1 MTSAPVVNGMDLMA
15 ASRTDN
21 TQAHK
26 TDEQFA
32 GSLKKAVEKGEQGTE
47 NREKQEPV
55 EKAGKQEDL
64 RTAEERMKASGETKV
79 VSNDSNHNAPVS
91 EKNVSETVPEADVLN
106 AVGEVTKA
114 LQESLDMT
122 KEELEQAME
131 LLGLSAVELLQP
143 ANIAAVLVEVTGVED
158 SLALVTEQ
166 PLYETWQSLRE
177 TAGEVLEELAQKMG
191 VEPEEVEGLLQ
202 ESGMK
207 GMVSGIAEERITQ
220 DAVEQESMG
229 LDEGP
234 DMMTVQNTTHP
245 ATDESAVKTNM
256 QDISPEETMQNDE
269 MPEESATTVITTEE
283 TYAQKD
289 GQSAGNAGDHS
300 KGDERGNGQKKA
312 EWNASPISENEF
324 THSAAQV
331 ETTFRPFRTEQMN
344 HTDFLQEMSRVNE
357 TEEIARQILD
367 HMKVQVK
374 EGVSELEM
382 QLHPASLGNVHVL
395 LVAKEGNITA
405 QFTAQTE
412 AVKAAL
418 ESQMVQLREQF
429 EEQGIKVDAVEVAV
443 SNHQFEK
450 QYQGDEQREFQRN
463 DRNKVRTRRINLE
476 ELEDEELDLLLTDEE
491 KLQADIMKKNGS
503 TVDFTA

>member
-1 MTSAPVVNGMDLMA
+1 MTSASVVNGMDFMVTP
-15 ASRTDN
+15 RTDN
-21 TQAHK
+21 MQTHK
-26 TDEQFA
+26 ADEQFA
-32 GSLKKAVEKGEQGTE
+32 GSLRKAVEKGKPEPD
-47 NREKQEPV
+47 NR
-55 EKAGKQEDL
+55 GKQEAAEKTGK
-64 RTAEERMKASGETKV
+64 RENVKTAKERMKSSGETKT
-79 VSNDSNHNAPVS
+79 VSSGRDDKAAENNASEAVS
-91 EKNVSETVPEADVLN
+91 EQDLSKAVS
-106 AVGEVTKA
+106 EVTKA

-122 KEELEQAME
+122 KEDLERAME
-131 LLGLSAVELLQP
+131 LLGLSSTELLQP
-143 ANIAAVLVEVTGVED
+143 ANITALLVEVTGVED
-158 SLALVTEQ
+158 SLALVTDA
-166 PLYETWQSLRE
+166 PLYETWQSLQE
-177 TAGEVLEELAQKMG
+177 TAGKLLEELADKLG
-191 VEPEEVEGLLQ
+191 VAPEEAAELLQ
-202 ESGMK
+202 NMTETAQQAAEGM
-207 GMVSGIAEERITQ
+207 GQLVT
-220 DAVEQESMG
+220 
-229 LDEGP
+229 DENG
-234 DMMTVQNTTHP
+234 DGTVLQNLADT
-245 ATDESAVKTNM
+245 ATDESIKQSVT
-256 QDISPEETMQNDE
+256 QDIPSAETMVDGDATEAIPESVSAPEGASEEMDNRSEGKNDQ
-269 MPEESATTVITTEE
+269 PGRRQGNTAES
-283 TYAQKD
+283 
-289 GQSAGNAGDHS
+289 
-300 KGDERGNGQKKA
+300 GNGDSSRISGS
-312 EWNASPISENEF
+312 EWNPAMGQMEA
-324 THSAAQV
+324 TG
-331 ETTFRPFRTEQMN
+331 RPFQTEQTQR
-344 HTDFLQEMSRVNE
+344 TDFLQEMSRANE

>member
-1 MTSAPVVNGMDLMA
+1 MDNR
-15 ASRTDN
+15 SEGKNDQPGGR
-21 TQAHK
+21 
-26 TDEQFA
+26 
-32 GSLKKAVEKGEQGTE
+32 QG
-47 NREKQEPV
+47 N
-55 EKAGKQEDL
+55 
-64 RTAEERMKASGETKV
+64 TAESG
-79 VSNDSNHNAPVS
+79 NGDSSRISGNEWNPAMGQM
-91 EKNVSETVPEADVLN
+91 EA
-106 AVGEVTKA
+106 
-114 LQESLDMT
+114 
-122 KEELEQAME
+122 
-131 LLGLSAVELLQP
+131 
-143 ANIAAVLVEVTGVED
+143 TGRPFQ
-158 SLALVTEQ
+158 TEQ
-166 PLYETWQSLRE
+166 TR
-177 TAGEVLEELAQKMG
+177 
-191 VEPEEVEGLLQ
+191 
-202 ESGMK
+202 
-207 GMVSGIAEERITQ
+207 R
-220 DAVEQESMG
+220 
-229 LDEGP
+229 
-234 DMMTVQNTTHP
+234 
-245 ATDESAVKTNM
+245 
-256 QDISPEETMQNDE
+256 
-269 MPEESATTVITTEE
+269 
-283 TYAQKD
+283 
-289 GQSAGNAGDHS
+289 
-300 KGDERGNGQKKA
+300 
-312 EWNASPISENEF
+312 
-324 THSAAQV
+324 
-331 ETTFRPFRTEQMN
+331 
-344 HTDFLQEMSRVNE
+344 TDFLQEMSRANE

>member
-1 MTSAPVVNGMDLMA
+1 
-15 ASRTDN
+15 
-21 TQAHK
+21 
-26 TDEQFA
+26 
-32 GSLKKAVEKGEQGTE
+32 
-47 NREKQEPV
+47 
-55 EKAGKQEDL
+55 
-64 RTAEERMKASGETKV
+64 MKSSGETKT
-79 VSNDSNHNAPVS
+79 VSSGRDDRTAENNASEAVS
-91 EKNVSETVPEADVLN
+91 EQDLSKAVSK
-106 AVGEVTKA
+106 VTKA

-122 KEELEQAME
+122 KEDLERAME
-131 LLGLSAVELLQP
+131 LLGLSSAELLQP
-143 ANIAAVLVEVTGVED
+143 ANITALLVEVTGVED
-158 SLALVTEQ
+158 SLALVTDA
-166 PLYETWQSLRE
+166 PLYETWQALQE
-177 TAGEVLEELAQKMG
+177 TAGKLLEELADKLG
-191 VEPEEVEGLLQ
+191 VAPEEAAELLQ
-202 ESGMK
+202 NMTETAQQAAEGM
-207 GMVSGIAEERITQ
+207 GQLVT
-220 DAVEQESMG
+220 
-229 LDEGP
+229 DENG
-234 DMMTVQNTTHP
+234 DGTVLQNLADT
-245 ATDESAVKTNM
+245 ATDESIKQSVT
-256 QDISPEETMQNDE
+256 QDIPSAETMVDGDATEAIPESVSAPEGASEEMDNRSEGKNDQ
-269 MPEESATTVITTEE
+269 PGRRQGNTAES
-283 TYAQKD
+283 
-289 GQSAGNAGDHS
+289 
-300 KGDERGNGQKKA
+300 GNGDSSRISGN
-312 EWNASPISENEF
+312 EWNPAMGQMEA
-324 THSAAQV
+324 TG
-331 ETTFRPFRTEQMN
+331 RPFQTEQTRR
-344 HTDFLQEMSRVNE
+344 TDFLQEMSRANE

>member
-1 MTSAPVVNGMDLMA
+1 MTETAQQAAEGMGQLV
-15 ASRTDN
+15 
-21 TQAHK
+21 
-26 TDEQFA
+26 TDEN
-32 GSLKKAVEKGEQGTE
+32 GDGTVLQ
-47 NREKQEPV
+47 N
-55 EKAGKQEDL
+55 L
-64 RTAEERMKASGETKV
+64 
-79 VSNDSNHNAPVS
+79 
-91 EKNVSETVPEADVLN
+91 AD
-106 AVGEVTKA
+106 T
-114 LQESLDMT
+114 
-122 KEELEQAME
+122 
-131 LLGLSAVELLQP
+131 
-143 ANIAAVLVEVTGVED
+143 
-158 SLALVTEQ
+158 
-166 PLYETWQSLRE
+166 
-177 TAGEVLEELAQKMG
+177 
-191 VEPEEVEGLLQ
+191 
-202 ESGMK
+202 
-207 GMVSGIAEERITQ
+207 
-220 DAVEQESMG
+220 
-229 LDEGP
+229 
-234 DMMTVQNTTHP
+234 
-245 ATDESAVKTNM
+245 ATDESIKQSVT
-256 QDISPEETMQNDE
+256 QDIPSAETMVDGDATEAIPESVSAPEGASEEMDNRSEGKNDQ
-269 MPEESATTVITTEE
+269 PGGRQGNTAES
-283 TYAQKD
+283 
-289 GQSAGNAGDHS
+289 
-300 KGDERGNGQKKA
+300 GNGDSSRISGN
-312 EWNASPISENEF
+312 EWNPAMGQMEA
-324 THSAAQV
+324 TG
-331 ETTFRPFRTEQMN
+331 RPFQTEQTRR
-344 HTDFLQEMSRVNE
+344 TDFLQEMSRANE

>member
-1 MTSAPVVNGMDLMA
+1 MTSAPVVNGMDFMVTP
-15 ASRTDN
+15 RTDN
-21 TQAHK
+21 MQTHK
-26 TDEQFA
+26 ADEQFA
-32 GSLKKAVEKGEQGTE
+32 GSLRKAVEKGKPEAAEKTGKRE
-47 NREKQEPV
+47 NVK
-55 EKAGKQEDL
+55 
-64 RTAEERMKASGETKV
+64 TAKERMKSSGETKT
-79 VSNDSNHNAPVS
+79 VSPGRNDKVAENNASEAVS
-91 EKNVSETVPEADVLN
+91 EQDLSKAVSK
-106 AVGEVTKA
+106 VTKA

-122 KEELEQAME
+122 KEDLERAME
-131 LLGLSAVELLQP
+131 LLGLSSAELLQP
-143 ANIAAVLVEVTGVED
+143 ANITALLVEVTGVED
-158 SLALVTEQ
+158 SLALVTDAS
-166 PLYETWQSLRE
+166 LYETWQSLRE
-177 TAGEVLEELAQKMG
+177 TAGKLLEELADKLG
-191 VEPEEVEGLLQ
+191 VAPEEAAELLQ
-202 ESGMK
+202 NMTETAQQAAEGM
-207 GMVSGIAEERITQ
+207 GQLVT
-220 DAVEQESMG
+220 
-229 LDEGP
+229 DENG
-234 DMMTVQNTTHP
+234 DGTVLQNLADT
-245 ATDESAVKTNM
+245 ATDESIKQSIPSA
-256 QDISPEETMQNDE
+256 ETMVDGD
-269 MPEESATTVITTEE
+269 TTEAIPE
-283 TYAQKD
+283 SL
-289 GQSAGNAGDHS
+289 SAPEGASEEMDNRSEGKNDQPGGRQGNTAES
-300 KGDERGNGQKKA
+300 GNGDSSRISGN
-312 EWNASPISENEF
+312 EWNPAMGQMEA
-324 THSAAQV
+324 TD
-331 ETTFRPFRTEQMN
+331 RPFQTEQTQR
-344 HTDFLQEMSRVNE
+344 TDFLQEMSRANE

>member
-1 MTSAPVVNGMDLMA
+1 MTSAPVVNGMDFMVTP
-15 ASRTDN
+15 RTDN
-21 TQAHK
+21 MQTHK
-26 TDEQFA
+26 ADEQFA
-32 GSLKKAVEKGEQGTE
+32 GSLRKAVEKGKPEPD
-47 NREKQEPV
+47 NR
-55 EKAGKQEDL
+55 GKQEAAEKTGKRENVKTAKERMKSSVETKTVSSGRDD
-64 RTAEERMKASGETKV
+64 RTAENNASE
-79 VSNDSNHNAPVS
+79 AVS
-91 EKNVSETVPEADVLN
+91 EQDLSKAVS
-106 AVGEVTKA
+106 EVTKA

-122 KEELEQAME
+122 KEDLERAME
-131 LLGLSAVELLQP
+131 LLGLSSAELLQP
-143 ANIAAVLVEVTGVED
+143 ANITALLVEVTGVED
-158 SLALVTEQ
+158 SLALVTDA
-166 PLYETWQSLRE
+166 PLYETWQALQE
-177 TAGEVLEELAQKMG
+177 TAGKLLEELADKLG
-191 VEPEEVEGLLQ
+191 VAPEEAAELLQ
-202 ESGMK
+202 NMTETAQQAAEGM
-207 GMVSGIAEERITQ
+207 GQLVT
-220 DAVEQESMG
+220 
-229 LDEGP
+229 DENG
-234 DMMTVQNTTHP
+234 DGTVLQNLADT
-245 ATDESAVKTNM
+245 ATDESIKQSIPSA
-256 QDISPEETMQNDE
+256 ETMVDGD
-269 MPEESATTVITTEE
+269 TTEAIPE
-283 TYAQKD
+283 SV
-289 GQSAGNAGDHS
+289 SAPEGASEEMDNRSEGKNDQPGRRQGNTAES
-300 KGDERGNGQKKA
+300 GNGDSSRISGN
-312 EWNASPISENEF
+312 EWNPAMGQMEA
-324 THSAAQV
+324 TD
-331 ETTFRPFRTEQMN
+331 RPFQTEQTQR
-344 HTDFLQEMSRVNE
+344 TDFLQEMSRANE

>member
-1 MTSAPVVNGMDLMA
+1 MTSASVVNGMDFMVTP
-15 ASRTDN
+15 RTDN
-21 TQAHK
+21 MQTHK
-26 TDEQFA
+26 ADEQFA
-32 GSLKKAVEKGEQGTE
+32 GSLRKAVEKGKPKPD
-47 NREKQEPV
+47 NR
-55 EKAGKQEDL
+55 GKQEAAEKTGK
-64 RTAEERMKASGETKV
+64 RENVKTAKERMKSSGETKT
-79 VSNDSNHNAPVS
+79 VSSGRDDKAAENNASEAVS
-91 EKNVSETVPEADVLN
+91 EQDLSKAVS
-106 AVGEVTKA
+106 EVTKA

-122 KEELEQAME
+122 KEDLERAME
-131 LLGLSAVELLQP
+131 LLGLSSAELLQP
-143 ANIAAVLVEVTGVED
+143 ANITALLVEVTGVED
-158 SLALVTEQ
+158 SLALVTDA
-166 PLYETWQSLRE
+166 PLYETWQSLQE
-177 TAGEVLEELAQKMG
+177 TAGKLLEELADKLG
-191 VEPEEVEGLLQ
+191 VAPEEAAELLQ
-202 ESGMK
+202 NMTETAQQAAEGM
-207 GMVSGIAEERITQ
+207 GQLVT
-220 DAVEQESMG
+220 
-229 LDEGP
+229 DENG
-234 DMMTVQNTTHP
+234 DGTVLQNLADT
-245 ATDESAVKTNM
+245 ATDESIKQSIPSA
-256 QDISPEETMQNDE
+256 ETMVDGDATEAIPESVSAPEGASEEKDNRSEGKNDQ
-269 MPEESATTVITTEE
+269 PGRRQGNTAES
-283 TYAQKD
+283 
-289 GQSAGNAGDHS
+289 
-300 KGDERGNGQKKA
+300 GNGDSSRISCN
-312 EWNASPISENEF
+312 EWDPAMGQMEA
-324 THSAAQV
+324 TD
-331 ETTFRPFRTEQMN
+331 RPFQTEQTQR
-344 HTDFLQEMSRVNE
+344 TDFLQEMSRANE

>member
-1 MTSAPVVNGMDLMA
+1 MTSASVVNGMDFMVTP
-15 ASRTDN
+15 RTDN
-21 TQAHK
+21 MQTHK
-26 TDEQFA
+26 ADEQFA
-32 GSLKKAVEKGEQGTE
+32 GSLRKAVEKGKPKPD
-47 NREKQEPV
+47 NR
-55 EKAGKQEDL
+55 GKQEAAEKTGK
-64 RTAEERMKASGETKV
+64 RENVKTAKERMKSSGETKT
-79 VSNDSNHNAPVS
+79 VSSGRDDKAAENNASEAVS
-91 EKNVSETVPEADVLN
+91 EQDLSKAVS
-106 AVGEVTKA
+106 EVTKA

-122 KEELEQAME
+122 KEDLERAME
-131 LLGLSAVELLQP
+131 LLGLSSTELLQP
-143 ANIAAVLVEVTGVED
+143 ANITALLVEVTGVED
-158 SLALVTEQ
+158 SLALVTDA
-166 PLYETWQSLRE
+166 PLYETWQALQE
-177 TAGEVLEELAQKMG
+177 TAGKLLEELADKLG
-191 VEPEEVEGLLQ
+191 VAPEEAAELLQ
-202 ESGMK
+202 NMTETAQQAAEGM
-207 GMVSGIAEERITQ
+207 GQLVT
-220 DAVEQESMG
+220 
-229 LDEGP
+229 DENG
-234 DMMTVQNTTHP
+234 DGTVLQNLADT
-245 ATDESAVKTNM
+245 ATDESIKQSVT
-256 QDISPEETMQNDE
+256 QDIPSAETMVDGD
-269 MPEESATTVITTEE
+269 TTEAIPE
-283 TYAQKD
+283 NV
-289 GQSAGNAGDHS
+289 SAPEGASEEMDNRSEGKNDQPGRRQGNTAES
-300 KGDERGNGQKKA
+300 GNGDSSRISGS
-312 EWNASPISENEF
+312 EWNPAMGQMEA
-324 THSAAQV
+324 TG
-331 ETTFRPFRTEQMN
+331 RPFQTEQTQR
-344 HTDFLQEMSRVNE
+344 TDFLQEMSRANE

>member
-1 MTSAPVVNGMDLMA
+1 MTSASVVNGMDFMVTP
-15 ASRTDN
+15 RTDN
-21 TQAHK
+21 MQTHK
-26 TDEQFA
+26 ADEQFA
-32 GSLKKAVEKGEQGTE
+32 GSLRKAVEKGKPKPD
-47 NREKQEPV
+47 NR
-55 EKAGKQEDL
+55 GKQEAAEKTGK
-64 RTAEERMKASGETKV
+64 RENVKTAKERMKSSGETKT
-79 VSNDSNHNAPVS
+79 VSSGRDDKAAENNASEAVS
-91 EKNVSETVPEADVLN
+91 EQDLSKAVS
-106 AVGEVTKA
+106 EVTKA

-122 KEELEQAME
+122 KEDLERAME
-131 LLGLSAVELLQP
+131 LLGLSSAELLQP
-143 ANIAAVLVEVTGVED
+143 ANITALLVEVTGVED
-158 SLALVTEQ
+158 SLALVTDA
-166 PLYETWQSLRE
+166 PLYETWQALQE
-177 TAGEVLEELAQKMG
+177 TAGKLLEELADKLG
-191 VEPEEVEGLLQ
+191 VAPEEAAELLQ
-202 ESGMK
+202 NMTETAQQAAEGM
-207 GMVSGIAEERITQ
+207 GQLVT
-220 DAVEQESMG
+220 
-229 LDEGP
+229 DENG
-234 DMMTVQNTTHP
+234 DGTVLQNLADT
-245 ATDESAVKTNM
+245 ATDESIKQSIPSA
-256 QDISPEETMQNDE
+256 ETMVDGD
-269 MPEESATTVITTEE
+269 TTEAIPE
-283 TYAQKD
+283 NV
-289 GQSAGNAGDHS
+289 SAPEGASEEMDNRSEGKNDQPGGRQGNTAES
-300 KGDERGNGQKKA
+300 GNGDSSRISGN
-312 EWNASPISENEF
+312 EWNPAMGQMEA
-324 THSAAQV
+324 TG
-331 ETTFRPFRTEQMN
+331 RPFQTEQTQR
-344 HTDFLQEMSRVNE
+344 TDFLQEMSRANE

>member
-1 MTSAPVVNGMDLMA
+1 MTSAPVVNGMDFMVTP
-15 ASRTDN
+15 RTDN
-21 TQAHK
+21 MQTHK
-26 TDEQFA
+26 ADEQFA
-32 GSLKKAVEKGEQGTE
+32 GSLRKAVEKGKPEAAEKTGKRE
-47 NREKQEPV
+47 NVK
-55 EKAGKQEDL
+55 
-64 RTAEERMKASGETKV
+64 TAKERMKSSGETKT
-79 VSNDSNHNAPVS
+79 VSSGRNDRAAENNASEAVS
-91 EKNVSETVPEADVLN
+91 EQDLSKAVSK
-106 AVGEVTKA
+106 VTKA

-122 KEELEQAME
+122 KEDLERAME
-131 LLGLSAVELLQP
+131 LLGLSSAELLQP
-143 ANIAAVLVEVTGVED
+143 ANITALLVEVTGVED
-158 SLALVTEQ
+158 SLALVTDAS
-166 PLYETWQSLRE
+166 LYETWQSLRE
-177 TAGEVLEELAQKMG
+177 TAGKLLEELADKLG
-191 VEPEEVEGLLQ
+191 VAPEEAAELLQ
-202 ESGMK
+202 NMTETAQQAAEGM
-207 GMVSGIAEERITQ
+207 GQLVT
-220 DAVEQESMG
+220 
-229 LDEGP
+229 DENG
-234 DMMTVQNTTHP
+234 DGTVLQNLADT
-245 ATDESAVKTNM
+245 ATDESIKQSIPSA
-256 QDISPEETMQNDE
+256 ETMVDGDATEAIPESVSAPEGASEEMDNRSEGKNDQ
-269 MPEESATTVITTEE
+269 PGRRQGNTAES
-283 TYAQKD
+283 
-289 GQSAGNAGDHS
+289 
-300 KGDERGNGQKKA
+300 GNGDSSRISGN
-312 EWNASPISENEF
+312 EWNPAMGQMEA
-324 THSAAQV
+324 TG
-331 ETTFRPFRTEQMN
+331 RPFQTEQTRR
-344 HTDFLQEMSRVNE
+344 TDFLQEMSRANE

>member
-1 MTSAPVVNGMDLMA
+1 MTSASVVNGMDFMVTP
-15 ASRTDN
+15 RTDN
-21 TQAHK
+21 MQTHK
-26 TDEQFA
+26 ADEQFA
-32 GSLKKAVEKGEQGTE
+32 GSLRKAVEKGKPKPD
-47 NREKQEPV
+47 NR
-55 EKAGKQEDL
+55 GKQEAAEKTGK
-64 RTAEERMKASGETKV
+64 RENVKTAKERMKSSGETKT
-79 VSNDSNHNAPVS
+79 VSSGRDDKAAENNASEAVS
-91 EKNVSETVPEADVLN
+91 EQDLSKAVS
-106 AVGEVTKA
+106 EVTKA

-122 KEELEQAME
+122 KEDLERAME
-131 LLGLSAVELLQP
+131 LLGLSSAELLQP
-143 ANIAAVLVEVTGVED
+143 ANITALLVEVTGVED
-158 SLALVTEQ
+158 SLALVTDA
-166 PLYETWQSLRE
+166 PLYETWQSLQE
-177 TAGEVLEELAQKMG
+177 TAGKLLEELADKLG
-191 VEPEEVEGLLQ
+191 VAPEEAAELLQ
-202 ESGMK
+202 NMTETAQQAAEGM
-207 GMVSGIAEERITQ
+207 GQLVT
-220 DAVEQESMG
+220 
-229 LDEGP
+229 DENG
-234 DMMTVQNTTHP
+234 DGTVLQNLADT
-245 ATDESAVKTNM
+245 ATDESIKQSIPSA
-256 QDISPEETMQNDE
+256 ETMVDGD
-269 MPEESATTVITTEE
+269 TTEAIPE
-283 TYAQKD
+283 SV
-289 GQSAGNAGDHS
+289 SAPEGASEEMDNRSEGKNDQPGRRQGNTAES
-300 KGDERGNGQKKA
+300 GNGDSSRISGS
-312 EWNASPISENEF
+312 EWNPAMGQMEA
-324 THSAAQV
+324 TD
-331 ETTFRPFRTEQMN
+331 RPFQTEQTQR
-344 HTDFLQEMSRVNE
+344 TDFLQEMSRANE

>member
-1 MTSAPVVNGMDLMA
+1 MTSASVVNGMDFMVTP
-15 ASRTDN
+15 RTDN
-21 TQAHK
+21 MQTHK
-26 TDEQFA
+26 ADEQFA
-32 GSLKKAVEKGEQGTE
+32 GSLRKAVEKGKPKPD
-47 NREKQEPV
+47 NR
-55 EKAGKQEDL
+55 GKQEAAEKTGK
-64 RTAEERMKASGETKV
+64 RENVKTAKERMKSSGETKT
-79 VSNDSNHNAPVS
+79 VSSGRDDKAAENNASEAVS
-91 EKNVSETVPEADVLN
+91 EQDLSKAVS
-106 AVGEVTKA
+106 EVTKA

-122 KEELEQAME
+122 KEDLERAME
-131 LLGLSAVELLQP
+131 LLGLSSTELLQP
-143 ANIAAVLVEVTGVED
+143 ANITALLVEVTGVED
-158 SLALVTEQ
+158 SLALVTDA
-166 PLYETWQSLRE
+166 PLYETWQSLQE
-177 TAGEVLEELAQKMG
+177 TAGKLLEELADKLG
-191 VEPEEVEGLLQ
+191 VAPEEAAELLQ
-202 ESGMK
+202 NMTETAQQAAEGM
-207 GMVSGIAEERITQ
+207 GQLVT
-220 DAVEQESMG
+220 
-229 LDEGP
+229 DENG
-234 DMMTVQNTTHP
+234 DGTVLQNLADT
-245 ATDESAVKTNM
+245 ATDESIKQSVT
-256 QDISPEETMQNDE
+256 QDIPSAETMVDGD
-269 MPEESATTVITTEE
+269 TTEAIPE
-283 TYAQKD
+283 NV
-289 GQSAGNAGDHS
+289 SAPEGASEEMDNRSEGKNDQPGRRQGNTAES
-300 KGDERGNGQKKA
+300 GNGDSSRISGS
-312 EWNASPISENEF
+312 EWNPAMGQMEA
-324 THSAAQV
+324 TG
-331 ETTFRPFRTEQMN
+331 RPFQTEQTQR
-344 HTDFLQEMSRVNE
+344 TDFLQEMSRANE

>member
-1 MTSAPVVNGMDLMA
+1 MTSAPVVNGMDFMVTP
-15 ASRTDN
+15 RTDN
-21 TQAHK
+21 MQTHK
-26 TDEQFA
+26 ADEQFA
-32 GSLKKAVEKGEQGTE
+32 GSLRKAVEKGKPEAAEKTGKRE
-47 NREKQEPV
+47 NVK
-55 EKAGKQEDL
+55 
-64 RTAEERMKASGETKV
+64 TAKERMKSSGETKT
-79 VSNDSNHNAPVS
+79 VSSGRNDRAAENNASEAVS
-91 EKNVSETVPEADVLN
+91 EQDLSKAVSK
-106 AVGEVTKA
+106 VTKA

-122 KEELEQAME
+122 KEDLERAME
-131 LLGLSAVELLQP
+131 LLGLSSAELLQP
-143 ANIAAVLVEVTGVED
+143 ANITALLVEVTGVED
-158 SLALVTEQ
+158 SLALVTDA
-166 PLYETWQSLRE
+166 PLYETWQSLQE
-177 TAGEVLEELAQKMG
+177 TAGKLLEELADKLG
-191 VEPEEVEGLLQ
+191 VAPEEAAELLQ
-202 ESGMK
+202 NMTETAQQAAEGM
-207 GMVSGIAEERITQ
+207 GQLVT
-220 DAVEQESMG
+220 
-229 LDEGP
+229 DENG
-234 DMMTVQNTTHP
+234 DGTVLQNLADT
-245 ATDESAVKTNM
+245 ATDESIKQSIPSA
-256 QDISPEETMQNDE
+256 ETMVDGD
-269 MPEESATTVITTEE
+269 TTEAIPE
-283 TYAQKD
+283 SL
-289 GQSAGNAGDHS
+289 SAPEGASEEMDNRSEGKNDQPGGRQGNTAES
-300 KGDERGNGQKKA
+300 GNGDSSRISGN
-312 EWNASPISENEF
+312 EWNPAMGQMEA
-324 THSAAQV
+324 TG
-331 ETTFRPFRTEQMN
+331 RPFQTEQTRR
-344 HTDFLQEMSRVNE
+344 TDFLQEMSRANE

>member
-1 MTSAPVVNGMDLMA
+1 MTSASVVNGMDFMVTP
-15 ASRTDN
+15 RTDN
-21 TQAHK
+21 MQTHK
-26 TDEQFA
+26 ADEQFA
-32 GSLKKAVEKGEQGTE
+32 GSLRKAVEKGKPEPD
-47 NREKQEPV
+47 NR
-55 EKAGKQEDL
+55 GKQEAAEKTGK
-64 RTAEERMKASGETKV
+64 RENVKTAKERMKSSGETKT
-79 VSNDSNHNAPVS
+79 VSSGRDDKAAENNASEAVS
-91 EKNVSETVPEADVLN
+91 EQDLSKAVS
-106 AVGEVTKA
+106 EVTKA

-122 KEELEQAME
+122 KEDLERAME
-131 LLGLSAVELLQP
+131 LLGLSSAELLQP
-143 ANIAAVLVEVTGVED
+143 ANITALLVEVTGVED
-158 SLALVTEQ
+158 SLALVTDA
-166 PLYETWQSLRE
+166 PLYETWQSLQE
-177 TAGEVLEELAQKMG
+177 TAGKLLEELADKLG
-191 VEPEEVEGLLQ
+191 VAPEEAAELLQ
-202 ESGMK
+202 NMTETAQQAAEGM
-207 GMVSGIAEERITQ
+207 GQLVT
-220 DAVEQESMG
+220 
-229 LDEGP
+229 DENG
-234 DMMTVQNTTHP
+234 DGTVLQNLADT
-245 ATDESAVKTNM
+245 ATDESIKQSIPSA
-256 QDISPEETMQNDE
+256 ETMVDGD
-269 MPEESATTVITTEE
+269 TTEAIPE
-283 TYAQKD
+283 SV
-289 GQSAGNAGDHS
+289 SAPEGASEEMDNRSEGKNDQPGRRQGNTAES
-300 KGDERGNGQKKA
+300 GNGDSSRISGS
-312 EWNASPISENEF
+312 EWNPAMGQMEA
-324 THSAAQV
+324 TG
-331 ETTFRPFRTEQMN
+331 RPFQTEQTQR
-344 HTDFLQEMSRVNE
+344 TDFLQEMSRANE

>member
-1 MTSAPVVNGMDLMA
+1 MTSAPVVNGMDFMVTP
-15 ASRTDN
+15 RTDN
-21 TQAHK
+21 MQTHK
-26 TDEQFA
+26 ADEQFA
-32 GSLKKAVEKGEQGTE
+32 GSLRKAVEKGKPEAAEKTGKRE
-47 NREKQEPV
+47 NVK
-55 EKAGKQEDL
+55 
-64 RTAEERMKASGETKV
+64 TAKERMKSSGETKT
-79 VSNDSNHNAPVS
+79 VSPGRNDRAAENNASEAVS
-91 EKNVSETVPEADVLN
+91 EQDLSKAVSK
-106 AVGEVTKA
+106 VTKA

-122 KEELEQAME
+122 KEDLERAME
-131 LLGLSAVELLQP
+131 LLGLSSAELLQP
-143 ANIAAVLVEVTGVED
+143 ANITALLVEVTGVED
-158 SLALVTEQ
+158 SLALVTDA
-166 PLYETWQSLRE
+166 PLYETWQALQE
-177 TAGEVLEELAQKMG
+177 TAGKLLEELADKLG
-191 VEPEEVEGLLQ
+191 VAPEEAAELLQ
-202 ESGMK
+202 NMTETAQQAAEGM
-207 GMVSGIAEERITQ
+207 GQLVT
-220 DAVEQESMG
+220 
-229 LDEGP
+229 DENG
-234 DMMTVQNTTHP
+234 DGTVLQNLADT
-245 ATDESAVKTNM
+245 ATDESIKQSIPSA
-256 QDISPEETMQNDE
+256 ETMVDGD
-269 MPEESATTVITTEE
+269 TTEAIPE
-283 TYAQKD
+283 SL
-289 GQSAGNAGDHS
+289 SAPEGASEEMDNRSEGKNDQPGRRQGNTAES
-300 KGDERGNGQKKA
+300 GNGDSSRISGN
-312 EWNASPISENEF
+312 EWNPAMGQMEA
-324 THSAAQV
+324 TG
-331 ETTFRPFRTEQMN
+331 RPFQTEQTRR
-344 HTDFLQEMSRVNE
+344 TDFLQEMSRANE

>member
-1 MTSAPVVNGMDLMA
+1 MTSAPVVNGMDFMVTP
-15 ASRTDN
+15 RTDN
-21 TQAHK
+21 MQTHK
-26 TDEQFA
+26 ADEQFA
-32 GSLKKAVEKGEQGTE
+32 GSLRKAVEKGKPEAAEKTGKRE
-47 NREKQEPV
+47 NVK
-55 EKAGKQEDL
+55 
-64 RTAEERMKASGETKV
+64 TAKERMKSSGETKT
-79 VSNDSNHNAPVS
+79 VSPGRNDKVAENNASEAVS
-91 EKNVSETVPEADVLN
+91 EQDLSKAVSK
-106 AVGEVTKA
+106 VTKA

-122 KEELEQAME
+122 KEDLERAME
-131 LLGLSAVELLQP
+131 LLGLSSAELLQP
-143 ANIAAVLVEVTGVED
+143 ANITALLVEVTGVED
-158 SLALVTEQ
+158 SLALVTDA
-166 PLYETWQSLRE
+166 PLYETWQSLQE
-177 TAGEVLEELAQKMG
+177 TAGKLLEELADKLG
-191 VEPEEVEGLLQ
+191 VAPEEAAELLQ
-202 ESGMK
+202 NMTETAQQAAEGM
-207 GMVSGIAEERITQ
+207 GQLVT
-220 DAVEQESMG
+220 
-229 LDEGP
+229 DENG
-234 DMMTVQNTTHP
+234 DGTVLQNLADT
-245 ATDESAVKTNM
+245 ATDESIKQSIPSA
-256 QDISPEETMQNDE
+256 ETMVDGDATEAIPESVSAPEGASEEMDNRSEGKNDQ
-269 MPEESATTVITTEE
+269 PGGRQGNTAES
-283 TYAQKD
+283 
-289 GQSAGNAGDHS
+289 
-300 KGDERGNGQKKA
+300 GNGDSSRISGN
-312 EWNASPISENEF
+312 EWN
-324 THSAAQV
+324 SAMGQMEA
-331 ETTFRPFRTEQMN
+331 TGRPFQTEQTRR
-344 HTDFLQEMSRVNE
+344 TDFLQEMSRANE

>member
-1 MTSAPVVNGMDLMA
+1 MTSASVVNGMDFMVTP
-15 ASRTDN
+15 RTDN
-21 TQAHK
+21 MQTHK
-26 TDEQFA
+26 ADEQFA
-32 GSLKKAVEKGEQGTE
+32 GSLRKAVEKGKPEPD
-47 NREKQEPV
+47 NR
-55 EKAGKQEDL
+55 GKQEAAEKTGK
-64 RTAEERMKASGETKV
+64 RENVKTAKERMRSSGETKT
-79 VSNDSNHNAPVS
+79 VSSGRDDRTAENNASEAVS
-91 EKNVSETVPEADVLN
+91 EQDLSKAVS
-106 AVGEVTKA
+106 EVTKA

-122 KEELEQAME
+122 KEDLERAME
-131 LLGLSAVELLQP
+131 LLGLSSAELLQP
-143 ANIAAVLVEVTGVED
+143 ANITALLVEVTGVED
-158 SLALVTEQ
+158 SLALVTDA
-166 PLYETWQSLRE
+166 PLYETWQALQE
-177 TAGEVLEELAQKMG
+177 TAGKLLEELADKLG
-191 VEPEEVEGLLQ
+191 VAPEEAAELLQ
-202 ESGMK
+202 NMTETAQQAAEGM
-207 GMVSGIAEERITQ
+207 GQLVT
-220 DAVEQESMG
+220 
-229 LDEGP
+229 DENG
-234 DMMTVQNTTHP
+234 DGTVLQNLADT
-245 ATDESAVKTNM
+245 ATDESIKQSIPSA
-256 QDISPEETMQNDE
+256 ETMVDGD
-269 MPEESATTVITTEE
+269 TTEAIPE
-283 TYAQKD
+283 NV
-289 GQSAGNAGDHS
+289 SAPEGASEEMDNRSEGKNDQPGGRQGNTAES
-300 KGDERGNGQKKA
+300 GNGDSSRISGN
-312 EWNASPISENEF
+312 EWNPAMGQMEA
-324 THSAAQV
+324 TD
-331 ETTFRPFRTEQMN
+331 RPFQTEQTQR
-344 HTDFLQEMSRVNE
+344 TDFLQEMSRANE

>member
-1 MTSAPVVNGMDLMA
+1 MTSAPVVNGMDFMVTP
-15 ASRTDN
+15 RTDN
-21 TQAHK
+21 MQTHK
-26 TDEQFA
+26 ADEQFA
-32 GSLKKAVEKGEQGTE
+32 GSLRKAVEKGKPEA
-47 NREKQEPV
+47 V
-55 EKAGKQEDL
+55 EKTGKRENVK
-64 RTAEERMKASGETKV
+64 TAKERMKSSGETKT
-79 VSNDSNHNAPVS
+79 VSSGRNDRAAENNASEAVS
-91 EKNVSETVPEADVLN
+91 EQDLSKAVSK
-106 AVGEVTKA
+106 VTKA

-122 KEELEQAME
+122 KEDLERAME
-131 LLGLSAVELLQP
+131 LLGLSSAELLQP
-143 ANIAAVLVEVTGVED
+143 ANITALLVEVTGVED
-158 SLALVTEQ
+158 SLALVTDA
-166 PLYETWQSLRE
+166 PLYETWQSLQE
-177 TAGEVLEELAQKMG
+177 TAGKLLEELADKLG
-191 VEPEEVEGLLQ
+191 VAPEEAAELLQ
-202 ESGMK
+202 NMTETAQQAAEGM
-207 GMVSGIAEERITQ
+207 GQLVT
-220 DAVEQESMG
+220 
-229 LDEGP
+229 DENG
-234 DMMTVQNTTHP
+234 DGTVLQNLADT
-245 ATDESAVKTNM
+245 ATDESIKQSIPSA
-256 QDISPEETMQNDE
+256 ETMVDGD
-269 MPEESATTVITTEE
+269 TTEAIPE
-283 TYAQKD
+283 SV
-289 GQSAGNAGDHS
+289 SAPEGASEEMDNRSEGKNDQPGGRQGNTAES
-300 KGDERGNGQKKA
+300 GNGDSSRISGN
-312 EWNASPISENEF
+312 EWNPAMGQMEA
-324 THSAAQV
+324 TG
-331 ETTFRPFRTEQMN
+331 RPFQTEQTQR
-344 HTDFLQEMSRVNE
+344 TDFLQEMSRANE

>member
-1 MTSAPVVNGMDLMA
+1 MTSASVVNGMDFMVTP
-15 ASRTDN
+15 RTGN
-21 TQAHK
+21 MQTHK
-26 TDEQFA
+26 ADEQFA
-32 GSLKKAVEKGEQGTE
+32 GSLRKAVEKGKPKPD
-47 NREKQEPV
+47 NR
-55 EKAGKQEDL
+55 GKQEAAEKTGK
-64 RTAEERMKASGETKV
+64 RENVKTAKERMKSSGETKT
-79 VSNDSNHNAPVS
+79 VSSGRDDRTAENNASEAVS
-91 EKNVSETVPEADVLN
+91 EQDLSKAVS
-106 AVGEVTKA
+106 EVTKA

-122 KEELEQAME
+122 KEDLERAME
-131 LLGLSAVELLQP
+131 LLGLSSAELLQP
-143 ANIAAVLVEVTGVED
+143 ANITALLVEVTGVED
-158 SLALVTEQ
+158 SLALVTDA
-166 PLYETWQSLRE
+166 PLYETWQALQE
-177 TAGEVLEELAQKMG
+177 TAGKLLEELADKLG
-191 VEPEEVEGLLQ
+191 VAPEEAAELLQ
-202 ESGMK
+202 NMTETAPQAAEGM
-207 GMVSGIAEERITQ
+207 GQLVM
-220 DAVEQESMG
+220 
-229 LDEGP
+229 DENG
-234 DMMTVQNTTHP
+234 DGTVLQNLADT
-245 ATDESAVKTNM
+245 ATDESIKQSIPSA
-256 QDISPEETMQNDE
+256 ETMVDGD
-269 MPEESATTVITTEE
+269 TTEAIPE
-283 TYAQKD
+283 SV
-289 GQSAGNAGDHS
+289 SAPEGASEEMDNRSEGKNDQPGGRQGNTAES
-300 KGDERGNGQKKA
+300 GNGDSSRISGN
-312 EWNASPISENEF
+312 EWNPAMGQMEA
-324 THSAAQV
+324 TG
-331 ETTFRPFRTEQMN
+331 RPFQTEQTQR
-344 HTDFLQEMSRVNE
+344 TDFLQEMSRANE

>member
-1 MTSAPVVNGMDLMA
+1 MTSASVVNGMDFMVTP
-15 ASRTDN
+15 RTDN
-21 TQAHK
+21 MQTHK
-26 TDEQFA
+26 ADEQFA
-32 GSLKKAVEKGEQGTE
+32 GSLRKAVEKGKPKPD
-47 NREKQEPV
+47 NR
-55 EKAGKQEDL
+55 GKQEAAEKTGK
-64 RTAEERMKASGETKV
+64 RENVKTAKERMKSSGETKT
-79 VSNDSNHNAPVS
+79 VSSGRDDKAAENNASEAVS
-91 EKNVSETVPEADVLN
+91 EQDLSKAVS
-106 AVGEVTKA
+106 EVTKA

-122 KEELEQAME
+122 KEDLERAME
-131 LLGLSAVELLQP
+131 LLGLSSTELLQP
-143 ANIAAVLVEVTGVED
+143 ANITALLVEVTGVED
-158 SLALVTEQ
+158 SLALVTDA
-166 PLYETWQSLRE
+166 PLYETWQSLQE
-177 TAGEVLEELAQKMG
+177 TAGKLLEELADKLG
-191 VEPEEVEGLLQ
+191 VAPEEAAELLQ
-202 ESGMK
+202 NMTETAQQAAEGM
-207 GMVSGIAEERITQ
+207 GQLVT
-220 DAVEQESMG
+220 
-229 LDEGP
+229 DENG
-234 DMMTVQNTTHP
+234 DGTVLQNLADT
-245 ATDESAVKTNM
+245 ATDESIKQSIPSA
-256 QDISPEETMQNDE
+256 ETMVDGD
-269 MPEESATTVITTEE
+269 TTEAIPE
-283 TYAQKD
+283 SVSAPEGASEEKD
-289 GQSAGNAGDHS
+289 NRSEGKNDQPGRRQGNTAES
-300 KGDERGNGQKKA
+300 GNGDSSRISGS
-312 EWNASPISENEF
+312 EWNPAMGQMEA
-324 THSAAQV
+324 TG
-331 ETTFRPFRTEQMN
+331 RPFQTEQTQR
-344 HTDFLQEMSRVNE
+344 TDFLQEMSRANE

>member
-1 MTSAPVVNGMDLMA
+1 MTSAPVVNGMDFMVTP
-15 ASRTDN
+15 RTDN
-21 TQAHK
+21 MQTHK
-26 TDEQFA
+26 ADEQFA
-32 GSLKKAVEKGEQGTE
+32 GSLRKAVEKGKPEAAEKTGKRE
-47 NREKQEPV
+47 NVK
-55 EKAGKQEDL
+55 
-64 RTAEERMKASGETKV
+64 TAKERMKSSGETKT
-79 VSNDSNHNAPVS
+79 VSPGRNDKVAENNASEAVS
-91 EKNVSETVPEADVLN
+91 EQDLSKAVSK
-106 AVGEVTKA
+106 VTKA

-122 KEELEQAME
+122 KEDLERAME
-131 LLGLSAVELLQP
+131 LLGLSSAELLQP
-143 ANIAAVLVEVTGVED
+143 ANITALLVEVTGVED
-158 SLALVTEQ
+158 SLALVTDAS
-166 PLYETWQSLRE
+166 LYETWQSLRE
-177 TAGEVLEELAQKMG
+177 TAGKLLEELADKLG
-191 VEPEEVEGLLQ
+191 VAPEEAAELLQ
-202 ESGMK
+202 NMTETAQQAAEGM
-207 GMVSGIAEERITQ
+207 GQLVT
-220 DAVEQESMG
+220 
-229 LDEGP
+229 DENG
-234 DMMTVQNTTHP
+234 DGTVLQNLADT
-245 ATDESAVKTNM
+245 ATDESIKQSIPSA
-256 QDISPEETMQNDE
+256 ETMVDGDATEAIPESVSAPEGASEEMDNRSEGKNDQ
-269 MPEESATTVITTEE
+269 PGGRQGNTAES
-283 TYAQKD
+283 
-289 GQSAGNAGDHS
+289 
-300 KGDERGNGQKKA
+300 GNGDSSRISGN
-312 EWNASPISENEF
+312 EWNPAMGQMEA
-324 THSAAQV
+324 TD
-331 ETTFRPFRTEQMN
+331 RPFQTEQTQR
-344 HTDFLQEMSRVNE
+344 TDFLQEMSRANE

>member
-1 MTSAPVVNGMDLMA
+1 MTSASVVNGMDFMVTP
-15 ASRTDN
+15 RTDN
-21 TQAHK
+21 MQTHK
-26 TDEQFA
+26 ADEQFA
-32 GSLKKAVEKGEQGTE
+32 GSLRKAVEKGKPEPD
-47 NREKQEPV
+47 NR
-55 EKAGKQEDL
+55 GKQEAAEKTGK
-64 RTAEERMKASGETKV
+64 RENVKTAKERMKSSGETKT
-79 VSNDSNHNAPVS
+79 VSSGRDDKAAENNASEAVS
-91 EKNVSETVPEADVLN
+91 EQDLSKAVS
-106 AVGEVTKA
+106 EVTKA

-122 KEELEQAME
+122 KEDLERAME
-131 LLGLSAVELLQP
+131 LLGLSSTELLQP
-143 ANIAAVLVEVTGVED
+143 ANITALLVEVTGVED
-158 SLALVTEQ
+158 SLALVTDA
-166 PLYETWQSLRE
+166 PLYETWQSLQE
-177 TAGEVLEELAQKMG
+177 TAGKLLEELADKLG
-191 VEPEEVEGLLQ
+191 VAPEEAAELLQ
-202 ESGMK
+202 NMTETAQQAAEGM
-207 GMVSGIAEERITQ
+207 GQLVT
-220 DAVEQESMG
+220 
-229 LDEGP
+229 DENG
-234 DMMTVQNTTHP
+234 DGTVLQNLADT
-245 ATDESAVKTNM
+245 ATDESIKQSIPSA
-256 QDISPEETMQNDE
+256 ETMVDGDATEAIPESVSAPEGASEEMDNRSEGKNDQ
-269 MPEESATTVITTEE
+269 PGRRQGNTAES
-283 TYAQKD
+283 
-289 GQSAGNAGDHS
+289 
-300 KGDERGNGQKKA
+300 GNGDSSRISGS
-312 EWNASPISENEF
+312 EWNPAMGQMEA
-324 THSAAQV
+324 TG
-331 ETTFRPFRTEQMN
+331 RPFQTEQTQR
-344 HTDFLQEMSRVNE
+344 TDFLQEMSRANE

>member
-1 MTSAPVVNGMDLMA
+1 MTSASVVNGMDFMVTP
-15 ASRTDN
+15 RTDN
-21 TQAHK
+21 MQTHK
-26 TDEQFA
+26 ADEQFA
-32 GSLKKAVEKGEQGTE
+32 GSLRKAVEKGKPEPD
-47 NREKQEPV
+47 NR
-55 EKAGKQEDL
+55 GKQEAAEKTGK
-64 RTAEERMKASGETKV
+64 RENVKTAKERMKSSGETKT
-79 VSNDSNHNAPVS
+79 VSSGRDDRTAENNASEAVS
-91 EKNVSETVPEADVLN
+91 EQDLSKAVS
-106 AVGEVTKA
+106 EVTKA

-122 KEELEQAME
+122 KEDLERAME
-131 LLGLSAVELLQP
+131 LLGLSSAELLQP
-143 ANIAAVLVEVTGVED
+143 ANITALLVEVTGVED
-158 SLALVTEQ
+158 SLALVTDA
-166 PLYETWQSLRE
+166 PLYETWQALQE
-177 TAGEVLEELAQKMG
+177 TAGKLLEELADKLG
-191 VEPEEVEGLLQ
+191 VAPEEAAELLQ
-202 ESGMK
+202 NMTETAQQAAEGM
-207 GMVSGIAEERITQ
+207 GQLVT
-220 DAVEQESMG
+220 
-229 LDEGP
+229 DENG
-234 DMMTVQNTTHP
+234 DGTVLQNLADT
-245 ATDESAVKTNM
+245 ATDESIKQSIPSA
-256 QDISPEETMQNDE
+256 ETMVDGD
-269 MPEESATTVITTEE
+269 TTEAIPE
-283 TYAQKD
+283 NV
-289 GQSAGNAGDHS
+289 SAPEGASEEMDNRSEGKNDQPGRRQGNTAES
-300 KGDERGNGQKKA
+300 GNGDSSRISGN
-312 EWNASPISENEF
+312 EWNPAMGQMEA
-324 THSAAQV
+324 TG
-331 ETTFRPFRTEQMN
+331 RPFQTEQTQR
-344 HTDFLQEMSRVNE
+344 TDFLQEMSRANE

>member
-1 MTSAPVVNGMDLMA
+1 
-15 ASRTDN
+15 
-21 TQAHK
+21 
-26 TDEQFA
+26 
-32 GSLKKAVEKGEQGTE
+32 
-47 NREKQEPV
+47 
-55 EKAGKQEDL
+55 
-64 RTAEERMKASGETKV
+64 MKSSGETKT
-79 VSNDSNHNAPVS
+79 VSSGRDDKAAENNASEAVS
-91 EKNVSETVPEADVLN
+91 EQELSKAVS
-106 AVGEVTKA
+106 EVTKA

-122 KEELEQAME
+122 KEDLERAME
-131 LLGLSAVELLQP
+131 LLGLSSAELLQP
-143 ANIAAVLVEVTGVED
+143 ANITALLVEVTGVED
-158 SLALVTEQ
+158 SLALVTDA
-166 PLYETWQSLRE
+166 PLYETWQSLQE
-177 TAGEVLEELAQKMG
+177 TAGKLLEELADKLG
-191 VEPEEVEGLLQ
+191 VAPEEAAELLQ
-202 ESGMK
+202 NMTETAQQAAEGM
-207 GMVSGIAEERITQ
+207 GQLVT
-220 DAVEQESMG
+220 
-229 LDEGP
+229 DENG
-234 DMMTVQNTTHP
+234 DGTVLQNLADT
-245 ATDESAVKTNM
+245 ATDESIKQSVA
-256 QDISPEETMQNDE
+256 QDIASAETMVDGDATEAIPESVSAPEGASEEMDNRSEGKNDQ
-269 MPEESATTVITTEE
+269 PGRRQGNTAES
-283 TYAQKD
+283 
-289 GQSAGNAGDHS
+289 
-300 KGDERGNGQKKA
+300 GNGDSSRISGS
-312 EWNASPISENEF
+312 EWNPAMGQMEA
-324 THSAAQV
+324 TG
-331 ETTFRPFRTEQMN
+331 RPFQTEQTQR
-344 HTDFLQEMSRVNE
+344 TDFLQEMSRANE

>member
-1 MTSAPVVNGMDLMA
+1 MTSASVVNGMDFMVTP
-15 ASRTDN
+15 RTDN
-21 TQAHK
+21 MQTHK
-26 TDEQFA
+26 ADEQFA
-32 GSLKKAVEKGEQGTE
+32 GSLRKAVEKGKPKPD
-47 NREKQEPV
+47 NR
-55 EKAGKQEDL
+55 GKQEAAEKTGK
-64 RTAEERMKASGETKV
+64 RENVKTAKERMKSSGETKT
-79 VSNDSNHNAPVS
+79 VSSGRDDKAAENNASEAVS
-91 EKNVSETVPEADVLN
+91 EQDLSKAVS
-106 AVGEVTKA
+106 EVTKA

-122 KEELEQAME
+122 KEDLERAME
-131 LLGLSAVELLQP
+131 LLGLSSAELLQP
-143 ANIAAVLVEVTGVED
+143 ANITALLVEVTGVED
-158 SLALVTEQ
+158 SLALVTDA
-166 PLYETWQSLRE
+166 PLYETWQALQE
-177 TAGEVLEELAQKMG
+177 TAGKLLEELADKLG
-191 VEPEEVEGLLQ
+191 VAPEEAAELLQ
-202 ESGMK
+202 NMTETAQQAAEGM
-207 GMVSGIAEERITQ
+207 GQLVT
-220 DAVEQESMG
+220 
-229 LDEGP
+229 DENG
-234 DMMTVQNTTHP
+234 DGTVLQNLADT
-245 ATDESAVKTNM
+245 ATDESIKQSVT
-256 QDISPEETMQNDE
+256 QDIPSAETMVDGD
-269 MPEESATTVITTEE
+269 TTEAIPE
-283 TYAQKD
+283 NV
-289 GQSAGNAGDHS
+289 SAPEGASEEMDNRSEGKNDQPGGRQGNTAES
-300 KGDERGNGQKKA
+300 GNGDSSRISGN
-312 EWNASPISENEF
+312 EWNPAMGQMEA
-324 THSAAQV
+324 TG
-331 ETTFRPFRTEQMN
+331 RPFQTEQTQR
-344 HTDFLQEMSRVNE
+344 TDFLQEMSRANE

>member
-1 MTSAPVVNGMDLMA
+1 MTSAPVVNGMDFMVTP
-15 ASRTDN
+15 RTDN
-21 TQAHK
+21 MQTHK
-26 TDEQFA
+26 ADEQFA
-32 GSLKKAVEKGEQGTE
+32 GSLRKAVEKGKPEAAEKTGKRE
-47 NREKQEPV
+47 NVK
-55 EKAGKQEDL
+55 
-64 RTAEERMKASGETKV
+64 TAKERMKSSGETKT
-79 VSNDSNHNAPVS
+79 VSSGRNDRAAENNASEAVS
-91 EKNVSETVPEADVLN
+91 EQDLSKAVSK
-106 AVGEVTKA
+106 VTKA

-122 KEELEQAME
+122 KEDLERAME
-131 LLGLSAVELLQP
+131 LLGLSSAELLQP
-143 ANIAAVLVEVTGVED
+143 ANITALLVEVTGVED
-158 SLALVTEQ
+158 SLALVTDA
-166 PLYETWQSLRE
+166 PLYETWQSLQE
-177 TAGEVLEELAQKMG
+177 TAGKLLEELADKLG
-191 VEPEEVEGLLQ
+191 VAPEEAAELLQ
-202 ESGMK
+202 NMTETAQQAAEGM
-207 GMVSGIAEERITQ
+207 GQLVT
-220 DAVEQESMG
+220 
-229 LDEGP
+229 DENG
-234 DMMTVQNTTHP
+234 DGTVLQNLADT
-245 ATDESAVKTNM
+245 ATDESIKQSIPSA
-256 QDISPEETMQNDE
+256 ETMVDGDATEAIPESVSAPEGASEEMDNQSEGKNDQ
-269 MPEESATTVITTEE
+269 PGGRQGNTAES
-283 TYAQKD
+283 
-289 GQSAGNAGDHS
+289 
-300 KGDERGNGQKKA
+300 GNGDSSRISGN
-312 EWNASPISENEF
+312 EWN
-324 THSAAQV
+324 SAMGQMEA
-331 ETTFRPFRTEQMN
+331 TGRPFQTEQTQR
-344 HTDFLQEMSRVNE
+344 TDFLQEMSRANE

>member
-1 MTSAPVVNGMDLMA
+1 MTSAPVVNGMDFMVTP
-15 ASRTDN
+15 RTDN
-21 TQAHK
+21 MQTHK
-26 TDEQFA
+26 ADEQFA
-32 GSLKKAVEKGEQGTE
+32 GSLRKAVEKGKPEAAEKTGKRE
-47 NREKQEPV
+47 NVK
-55 EKAGKQEDL
+55 
-64 RTAEERMKASGETKV
+64 TAKERMKSSGETKT
-79 VSNDSNHNAPVS
+79 VSSGRDDRTAENNASEAVS
-91 EKNVSETVPEADVLN
+91 EQDLSKAVS
-106 AVGEVTKA
+106 EVTKA

-122 KEELEQAME
+122 KEDLERAME
-131 LLGLSAVELLQP
+131 LLGLSSAELLQP
-143 ANIAAVLVEVTGVED
+143 ANITALLVEVTGVED
-158 SLALVTEQ
+158 SLALVTDA
-166 PLYETWQSLRE
+166 PLYETWQALQE
-177 TAGEVLEELAQKMG
+177 TAGKLLEELADKLG
-191 VEPEEVEGLLQ
+191 VAPEEAAELLQ
-202 ESGMK
+202 NMTETAQQAAEGM
-207 GMVSGIAEERITQ
+207 GQLVT
-220 DAVEQESMG
+220 
-229 LDEGP
+229 DENG
-234 DMMTVQNTTHP
+234 DGTVLQNLADT
-245 ATDESAVKTNM
+245 ATDESIKQSIPSA
-256 QDISPEETMQNDE
+256 ETMVDGDATEAIPESVSAPEGASEEMDNRSEGKNDQ
-269 MPEESATTVITTEE
+269 PGRRQGNTAES
-283 TYAQKD
+283 
-289 GQSAGNAGDHS
+289 
-300 KGDERGNGQKKA
+300 GNGDSSRISGS
-312 EWNASPISENEF
+312 EWNPAMGQMEA
-324 THSAAQV
+324 TG
-331 ETTFRPFRTEQMN
+331 RPFQTEQPQR
-344 HTDFLQEMSRVNE
+344 TDFLQEMSRANE

>member
-1 MTSAPVVNGMDLMA
+1 
-15 ASRTDN
+15 
-21 TQAHK
+21 
-26 TDEQFA
+26 
-32 GSLKKAVEKGEQGTE
+32 
-47 NREKQEPV
+47 
-55 EKAGKQEDL
+55 
-64 RTAEERMKASGETKV
+64 MKSSGETKT
-79 VSNDSNHNAPVS
+79 VSSGRDDKAAENNASEAVS
-91 EKNVSETVPEADVLN
+91 EQELSKAVS
-106 AVGEVTKA
+106 EVTKA

-122 KEELEQAME
+122 KEDLERAME
-131 LLGLSAVELLQP
+131 LLGLSSAELLQP
-143 ANIAAVLVEVTGVED
+143 ANITALLVEVTGVED
-158 SLALVTEQ
+158 SLALVTDA
-166 PLYETWQSLRE
+166 PLYETWQSLQE
-177 TAGEVLEELAQKMG
+177 TAGKLLEELADKLG
-191 VEPEEVEGLLQ
+191 VAPEEAAELLQ
-202 ESGMK
+202 NMTETAQQAAEGM
-207 GMVSGIAEERITQ
+207 GQLVT
-220 DAVEQESMG
+220 
-229 LDEGP
+229 DENG
-234 DMMTVQNTTHP
+234 DGTVLQNLADT
-245 ATDESAVKTNM
+245 ATDESIKQSVA
-256 QDISPEETMQNDE
+256 QDIPSAETMVDGDATEAIPESVSAPEGASEEMDNRSEGKNDQ
-269 MPEESATTVITTEE
+269 PGRRQGNTAES
-283 TYAQKD
+283 
-289 GQSAGNAGDHS
+289 
-300 KGDERGNGQKKA
+300 GNGDSSRISGS
-312 EWNASPISENEF
+312 EWNPAMGQMEA
-324 THSAAQV
+324 TG
-331 ETTFRPFRTEQMN
+331 RPFQTEQTQR
-344 HTDFLQEMSRVNE
+344 TDFLQEMSRANE

>member
-1 MTSAPVVNGMDLMA
+1 MTSAPVVNGMDFMVTP
-15 ASRTDN
+15 RTDN
-21 TQAHK
+21 MQTHK
-26 TDEQFA
+26 ADEQFA
-32 GSLKKAVEKGEQGTE
+32 GSLRKAVEKGKPEAAEKTGKRE
-47 NREKQEPV
+47 NVK
-55 EKAGKQEDL
+55 
-64 RTAEERMKASGETKV
+64 TAKERMKSSGETKT
-79 VSNDSNHNAPVS
+79 VSSGRDDRAAENNASEAVS
-91 EKNVSETVPEADVLN
+91 EQDLSKAVS
-106 AVGEVTKA
+106 EVTKA

-122 KEELEQAME
+122 KEDLERAME
-131 LLGLSAVELLQP
+131 LLGLSSAELLQP
-143 ANIAAVLVEVTGVED
+143 ANITALLVEVTGVED
-158 SLALVTEQ
+158 SLALVTDA
-166 PLYETWQSLRE
+166 PLYETWQALQE
-177 TAGEVLEELAQKMG
+177 TAGKLLEELADKLG
-191 VEPEEVEGLLQ
+191 VAPEEAAELLQ
-202 ESGMK
+202 NMTETAQQAAEGM
-207 GMVSGIAEERITQ
+207 GQLVT
-220 DAVEQESMG
+220 
-229 LDEGP
+229 DENG
-234 DMMTVQNTTHP
+234 DGTVLQNLADT
-245 ATDESAVKTNM
+245 ATDESIKQSIPSA
-256 QDISPEETMQNDE
+256 ETMVDGD
-269 MPEESATTVITTEE
+269 TTEAIPE
-283 TYAQKD
+283 NV
-289 GQSAGNAGDHS
+289 SAPEGASEEMDNRSEGKNDQPGRRQGNTAES
-300 KGDERGNGQKKA
+300 GNGDSSRISGS
-312 EWNASPISENEF
+312 EWNPAMGQMEA
-324 THSAAQV
+324 TG
-331 ETTFRPFRTEQMN
+331 RPFQTEQTQR
-344 HTDFLQEMSRVNE
+344 TDFLQEMSRANE

>member
-1 MTSAPVVNGMDLMA
+1 MTSAPVVNGMDFMVTP
-15 ASRTDN
+15 RTDN
-21 TQAHK
+21 MQTHK
-26 TDEQFA
+26 ADEQFA
-32 GSLKKAVEKGEQGTE
+32 GSLRKAVEKGKPEAAEKTGKRE
-47 NREKQEPV
+47 NVK
-55 EKAGKQEDL
+55 
-64 RTAEERMKASGETKV
+64 TAKERMKSSGETKT
-79 VSNDSNHNAPVS
+79 VSPGRNDKVAENNASEAVS
-91 EKNVSETVPEADVLN
+91 EQDLSKAVSK
-106 AVGEVTKA
+106 VTKA

-122 KEELEQAME
+122 KEDLERAME
-131 LLGLSAVELLQP
+131 LLGLSSAELLQP
-143 ANIAAVLVEVTGVED
+143 ANITALLVEVTGVED
-158 SLALVTEQ
+158 SLALVTDA
-166 PLYETWQSLRE
+166 PLYETWQALQE
-177 TAGEVLEELAQKMG
+177 TAGKLLEELADKLG
-191 VEPEEVEGLLQ
+191 VAPEEAAELLQ
-202 ESGMK
+202 NMTETAQQAAEGM
-207 GMVSGIAEERITQ
+207 GQLVT
-220 DAVEQESMG
+220 
-229 LDEGP
+229 DENG
-234 DMMTVQNTTHP
+234 DGTVLQNLADT
-245 ATDESAVKTNM
+245 ATDESIKQSIPSA
-256 QDISPEETMQNDE
+256 ETMVDGD
-269 MPEESATTVITTEE
+269 TTEAIPE
-283 TYAQKD
+283 SL
-289 GQSAGNAGDHS
+289 SAPEGASEEMDNRSEGKNDQPGRRQGNTAES
-300 KGDERGNGQKKA
+300 GNGDSSRISGN
-312 EWNASPISENEF
+312 EWNPAMGQMEA
-324 THSAAQV
+324 TD
-331 ETTFRPFRTEQMN
+331 RPFHMEQTQR
-344 HTDFLQEMSRVNE
+344 TDFLQEMSRANE

-491 KLQADIMKKNGS
+491 KLQADVMKKNGS

>member
-1 MTSAPVVNGMDLMA
+1 
-15 ASRTDN
+15 
-21 TQAHK
+21 
-26 TDEQFA
+26 
-32 GSLKKAVEKGEQGTE
+32 
-47 NREKQEPV
+47 
-55 EKAGKQEDL
+55 
-64 RTAEERMKASGETKV
+64 MKSSGETKT
-79 VSNDSNHNAPVS
+79 VSSGRDDRTAENNASEAVS
-91 EKNVSETVPEADVLN
+91 EQDLSKAVS
-106 AVGEVTKA
+106 EVTKA

-122 KEELEQAME
+122 KEDLERAME
-131 LLGLSAVELLQP
+131 LLGLSSAELLQP
-143 ANIAAVLVEVTGVED
+143 ANITALLVEVTGVED
-158 SLALVTEQ
+158 SLALVTDA
-166 PLYETWQSLRE
+166 PLYETWQALQE
-177 TAGEVLEELAQKMG
+177 TAGKLLEELADKLG
-191 VEPEEVEGLLQ
+191 VAPEEAAELLQ
-202 ESGMK
+202 NMTETAQQAAEGM
-207 GMVSGIAEERITQ
+207 GQLVT
-220 DAVEQESMG
+220 
-229 LDEGP
+229 DENG
-234 DMMTVQNTTHP
+234 DGTVLQNLADT
-245 ATDESAVKTNM
+245 ATDESIKQSVT
-256 QDISPEETMQNDE
+256 QDIPSAETMVDGDATEAIPESVSAPEGASEEMDNRSEGKNDQ
-269 MPEESATTVITTEE
+269 PGGRQGNTAES
-283 TYAQKD
+283 
-289 GQSAGNAGDHS
+289 
-300 KGDERGNGQKKA
+300 GNGDSSRISGN
-312 EWNASPISENEF
+312 EWNPAMGQMEA
-324 THSAAQV
+324 TD
-331 ETTFRPFRTEQMN
+331 RPFQTEQTQR
-344 HTDFLQEMSRVNE
+344 TDFLQEMSRANE

>member
-1 MTSAPVVNGMDLMA
+1 MTSAPVVNGMDFMVTP
-15 ASRTDN
+15 RTDN
-21 TQAHK
+21 MQTHK
-26 TDEQFA
+26 ADEQFA
-32 GSLKKAVEKGEQGTE
+32 GSLRKAVEKGKPEAAEKTGKRE
-47 NREKQEPV
+47 NVK
-55 EKAGKQEDL
+55 
-64 RTAEERMKASGETKV
+64 TAKERMKSSGETKT
-79 VSNDSNHNAPVS
+79 VSPGRNDKVAENNASEAVS
-91 EKNVSETVPEADVLN
+91 EQDLSKAVSK
-106 AVGEVTKA
+106 VTKA

-122 KEELEQAME
+122 KEDLERAME
-131 LLGLSAVELLQP
+131 LLGLSSAELLQP
-143 ANIAAVLVEVTGVED
+143 ANITALLVEVTGVED
-158 SLALVTEQ
+158 SLALVTDA
-166 PLYETWQSLRE
+166 PLYETWQSLQE
-177 TAGEVLEELAQKMG
+177 TAGKLLEELADKLG
-191 VEPEEVEGLLQ
+191 VAPEEAAELLQ
-202 ESGMK
+202 NMTETAQQAAEGM
-207 GMVSGIAEERITQ
+207 GQLVT
-220 DAVEQESMG
+220 
-229 LDEGP
+229 DENG
-234 DMMTVQNTTHP
+234 DGTVLQNLADT
-245 ATDESAVKTNM
+245 ATDESIKQSIPSA
-256 QDISPEETMQNDE
+256 ETMVDGD
-269 MPEESATTVITTEE
+269 TTEAIPE
-283 TYAQKD
+283 SV
-289 GQSAGNAGDHS
+289 SAPEGASEEMDNRSEGKNDQPGGRQGNTAES
-300 KGDERGNGQKKA
+300 GNGDSSRISGN
-312 EWNASPISENEF
+312 EWN
-324 THSAAQV
+324 SAMGQMEA
-331 ETTFRPFRTEQMN
+331 TGRPFQTEQTRR
-344 HTDFLQEMSRVNE
+344 TDFLQEMSRANE

>member
-1 MTSAPVVNGMDLMA
+1 MTSASVVNGMDFMVTP
-15 ASRTDN
+15 RIDN
-21 TQAHK
+21 MQTHK
-26 TDEQFA
+26 ADEQFA
-32 GSLKKAVEKGEQGTE
+32 GSLRKAVEKGKPKPD
-47 NREKQEPV
+47 NR
-55 EKAGKQEDL
+55 GKQEAAEKTGK
-64 RTAEERMKASGETKV
+64 RENVKTAKERMRSSGETKT
-79 VSNDSNHNAPVS
+79 VSSGRDDRTAENNASEAVS
-91 EKNVSETVPEADVLN
+91 EQDLSKAVS
-106 AVGEVTKA
+106 EVTKA

-122 KEELEQAME
+122 KEDLERAME
-131 LLGLSAVELLQP
+131 LLGLSSAELLQP
-143 ANIAAVLVEVTGVED
+143 ANITALLVEVTGVED
-158 SLALVTEQ
+158 SLALVTDA
-166 PLYETWQSLRE
+166 PLYETWQALQE
-177 TAGEVLEELAQKMG
+177 TAGKLLEELADKLG
-191 VEPEEVEGLLQ
+191 VAPEEAAELLQ
-202 ESGMK
+202 NMTETAPQAAEGM
-207 GMVSGIAEERITQ
+207 GQLVT
-220 DAVEQESMG
+220 
-229 LDEGP
+229 DENG
-234 DMMTVQNTTHP
+234 DGTVLQNLADT
-245 ATDESAVKTNM
+245 ATDESIKQSIPSA
-256 QDISPEETMQNDE
+256 ETMVDGD
-269 MPEESATTVITTEE
+269 TTEAIPE
-283 TYAQKD
+283 NV
-289 GQSAGNAGDHS
+289 SAPEGASEEMDNRSEGKNDQPGGRQGNTAES
-300 KGDERGNGQKKA
+300 GNGDSSRISGN
-312 EWNASPISENEF
+312 EWNPAMGQMEA
-324 THSAAQV
+324 TD
-331 ETTFRPFRTEQMN
+331 RPFQMEQTQR
-344 HTDFLQEMSRVNE
+344 TDFLHEMSRANE

>member
-1 MTSAPVVNGMDLMA
+1 MTSAPVVHGMELMA
-15 ASRTDN
+15 TPRIDN
-21 TQAHK
+21 MQTYK
-26 TDEQFA
+26 TNEQFA
-32 GSLKKAVEKGEQGTE
+32 GSLRKAVEKGKPEPD
-47 NREKQEPV
+47 NR
-55 EKAGKQEDL
+55 GKQEAAEKTGK
-64 RTAEERMKASGETKV
+64 RENVKTAKERMKSSGETKT
-79 VSNDSNHNAPVS
+79 VSSGRDDRTAENNASEAVS
-91 EKNVSETVPEADVLN
+91 EQDLSKAVS
-106 AVGEVTKA
+106 EVTKA

-122 KEELEQAME
+122 KEDLERAME
-131 LLGLSAVELLQP
+131 LLGLSSAELLQP
-143 ANIAAVLVEVTGVED
+143 ANITALLVEVTGVED
-158 SLALVTEQ
+158 SLALVTDA
-166 PLYETWQSLRE
+166 PLYETWQALQE
-177 TAGEVLEELAQKMG
+177 TAGKLLEELADKLG
-191 VEPEEVEGLLQ
+191 VAPEEAAELLQ
-202 ESGMK
+202 NMTETAQQAAEGM
-207 GMVSGIAEERITQ
+207 GQLVT
-220 DAVEQESMG
+220 
-229 LDEGP
+229 DENG
-234 DMMTVQNTTHP
+234 DGTVLQNLADT
-245 ATDESAVKTNM
+245 ATDESIKQSIPSA
-256 QDISPEETMQNDE
+256 ETMVDGD
-269 MPEESATTVITTEE
+269 TTEAIPE
-283 TYAQKD
+283 SL
-289 GQSAGNAGDHS
+289 SAPEGASEEMDNRSEGKNDQPGGRQGNTAES
-300 KGDERGNGQKKA
+300 GNGDSSRISGN
-312 EWNASPISENEF
+312 EWNPAMGQMEA
-324 THSAAQV
+324 TD
-331 ETTFRPFRTEQMN
+331 RPFQTEQTQR
-344 HTDFLQEMSRVNE
+344 TDFLQEMSRANE

>member
-1 MTSAPVVNGMDLMA
+1 MTSAPVVNGMDFMVT
-15 ASRTDN
+15 SRTDN
-21 TQAHK
+21 MQTHK
-26 TDEQFA
+26 ADEQFA
-32 GSLKKAVEKGEQGTE
+32 GSLRKAVEKGKPEPD
-47 NREKQEPV
+47 NR
-55 EKAGKQEDL
+55 GKQEAAE
-64 RTAEERMKASGETKV
+64 RTGKRENVKTAEERMKSSGETKT
-79 VSNDSNHNAPVS
+79 VSSGRDDRAAENNASEAVS
-91 EKNVSETVPEADVLN
+91 EQDLSKAVS
-106 AVGEVTKA
+106 EVTKA

-122 KEELEQAME
+122 KEDLERAME
-131 LLGLSAVELLQP
+131 LLGLSSAELLQP
-143 ANIAAVLVEVTGVED
+143 ANITALLVEVTGVED
-158 SLALVTEQ
+158 SLALVTDA
-166 PLYETWQSLRE
+166 PLYETWQSLQE
-177 TAGEVLEELAQKMG
+177 TAGKLLEELADKLG
-191 VEPEEVEGLLQ
+191 VAPEEAAELLQ
-202 ESGMK
+202 NMTET
-207 GMVSGIAEERITQ
+207 AQQ
-220 DAVEQESMG
+220 DAEGMG
-229 LDEGP
+229 QLVTDENG
-234 DMMTVQNTTHP
+234 DGTVLQNLADT
-245 ATDESAVKTNM
+245 ATDESIKQSVT
-256 QDISPEETMQNDE
+256 QDTPSAETMVDGDATEAIPESVSAPEGASEEMDNRSEGKNDQ
-269 MPEESATTVITTEE
+269 PGRRQGNTAES
-283 TYAQKD
+283 
-289 GQSAGNAGDHS
+289 
-300 KGDERGNGQKKA
+300 GNGDSSRISGN
-312 EWNASPISENEF
+312 EWNPAMGQMEA
-324 THSAAQV
+324 TG
-331 ETTFRPFRTEQMN
+331 RPFQTEQTQR
-344 HTDFLQEMSRVNE
+344 TDFLQEMGRANE

-418 ESQMVQLREQF
+418 ESQLVQLREQF

>member
-1 MTSAPVVNGMDLMA
+1 MTSASVVNGMDFMVTP
-15 ASRTDN
+15 RTDN
-21 TQAHK
+21 MQTHK
-26 TDEQFA
+26 ADEQFA
-32 GSLKKAVEKGEQGTE
+32 GSLRKAVEKGKPKPD
-47 NREKQEPV
+47 NR
-55 EKAGKQEDL
+55 GKQEAAEKTGK
-64 RTAEERMKASGETKV
+64 RENVKTAKERMKSSGETKT
-79 VSNDSNHNAPVS
+79 VSSGRDDKAAENNASEAVS
-91 EKNVSETVPEADVLN
+91 EQDLSKAVS
-106 AVGEVTKA
+106 EVTKT

-122 KEELEQAME
+122 KEDLERAME
-131 LLGLSAVELLQP
+131 LLGLSSAELLQP
-143 ANIAAVLVEVTGVED
+143 ANITALLVEVTGVED
-158 SLALVTEQ
+158 SLALVTDA
-166 PLYETWQSLRE
+166 PLYETWQALQE
-177 TAGEVLEELAQKMG
+177 TAGKLLEELADKLG
-191 VEPEEVEGLLQ
+191 VAPEEAAELLQ
-202 ESGMK
+202 NMTETAQQAAEGM
-207 GMVSGIAEERITQ
+207 GQLVT
-220 DAVEQESMG
+220 
-229 LDEGP
+229 DENG
-234 DMMTVQNTTHP
+234 DGTVLQNLADT
-245 ATDESAVKTNM
+245 ATDESIKQSIPSA
-256 QDISPEETMQNDE
+256 ETMVDGDATEAIPESVSAPEGASEEKDNRSEGKNDQ
-269 MPEESATTVITTEE
+269 PGRR
-283 TYAQKD
+283 Q
-289 GQSAGNAGDHS
+289 GNTAKS
-300 KGDERGNGQKKA
+300 GNGDSSRISGN
-312 EWNASPISENEF
+312 EWDPAMGQMEA
-324 THSAAQV
+324 TD
-331 ETTFRPFRTEQMN
+331 RPFQTEQTQR
-344 HTDFLQEMSRVNE
+344 TDFLQEMSRANE